1 MGIPCGFFFCL
12 CFHFKSMACDC
23 FFFPG
28 TLRGLIPV
36 LSTEGDRPMNNL
48 KTLTAAIA
56 FATFGIG
63 APAVMA
69 QAEGAP
75 QQYEQGQPAATPI
88 SDDNLKKFVEAD
100 KEVAELRDEFSEKL
114 SKAEDQEEAQKLQL
128 EAQEKMVE
136 AVQDADLDVATYN
149 EIATRMQTDPEL
161 QQRAESHR

>member
-1 MGIPCGFFFCL
+1 MK
-12 CFHFKSMACDC
+12 H
-23 FFFPG
+23 
-28 TLRGLIPV
+28 
-36 LSTEGDRPMNNL
+36 L

-56 FATFGIG
+56 LATFGMG

-69 QAEGAP
+69 QAGGAAQ
-75 QQYEQGQPAATPI
+75 QQYEQGQPAAAPI

-100 KEVAELRDEFSEKL
+100 KEVAEIRDEFSEKL
-114 SKAEDQEEAQKLQL
+114 SKAENQEDAQKLQL

-136 AVQDADLDVATYN
+136 AVQDADLDVASYN

>member
-1 MGIPCGFFFCL
+1 MK
-12 CFHFKSMACDC
+12 H
-23 FFFPG
+23 
-28 TLRGLIPV
+28 
-36 LSTEGDRPMNNL
+36 L

-56 FATFGIG
+56 LATFGVG

-69 QAEGAP
+69 QAGGAAQ
-75 QQYEQGQPAATPI
+75 QQYEQGQPAAAPI

-100 KEVAELRDEFSEKL
+100 KEVAEIRDEFSEKL
-114 SKAEDQEEAQKLQL
+114 SKAENQEDAQKLQL
-128 EAQEKMVE
+128 EAPEKMVE

>member
-1 MGIPCGFFFCL
+1 
-12 CFHFKSMACDC
+12 
-23 FFFPG
+23 
-28 TLRGLIPV
+28 
-36 LSTEGDRPMNNL
+36 MNNL
-48 KTLTAAIA
+48 KTLTAAVA
-56 FATFGIG
+56 FATFGLG

-75 QQYEQGQPAATPI
+75 QQQYQQGQPAAAPI

-100 KEVAELRDEFSEKL
+100 KDVAELRDEFSEKL

>member
-1 MGIPCGFFFCL
+1 MK
-12 CFHFKSMACDC
+12 H
-23 FFFPG
+23 
-28 TLRGLIPV
+28 
-36 LSTEGDRPMNNL
+36 L

-56 FATFGIG
+56 LATFGMG

-69 QAEGAP
+69 QAGGAAQ
-75 QQYEQGQPAATPI
+75 QQYEQGQPAAAPI

-100 KEVAELRDEFSEKL
+100 KEVAEIRDEFSEKL
-114 SKAEDQEEAQKLQL
+114 NKAENQEDAQKLQL

>member
-1 MGIPCGFFFCL
+1 
-12 CFHFKSMACDC
+12 
-23 FFFPG
+23 
-28 TLRGLIPV
+28 
-36 LSTEGDRPMNNL
+36 MNNL

-69 QAEGAP
+69 QAEGTPA
-75 QQYEQGQPAATPI
+75 QQYEQGQPAAAPI

-114 SKAEDQEEAQKLQL
+114 SEADDQEEAQKLQL

-161 QQRAESHR
+161 QQRAETHR

>member
-1 MGIPCGFFFCL
+1 
-12 CFHFKSMACDC
+12 
-23 FFFPG
+23 
-28 TLRGLIPV
+28 
-36 LSTEGDRPMNNL
+36 MNNL

-56 FATFGIG
+56 FATFGMG

-75 QQYEQGQPAATPI
+75 QQYEQGQPAAAPI

-100 KEVAELRDEFSEKL
+100 KEVTELRDEFSEKL